1 MCASFIWNVINGH
14 LMSVRT
20 HTPICFEWFVL
31 SFFCLCNGIVL
42 CGFFINS
49 TRKQQVHRLNCQF
62 PQIDFIVSL
71 HSFSYILNHYSIFNS
86 NQFFFE
92 VHAQPNNSHRFAN
105 FWSVRDFSLLP
116 KSFRFIDRLFSRKF
130 ERNLNKIN
138 YFRKIWS
145 INICLFSLSLR
156 SVTIRSMPSE
166 AELMRKW
173 QKNWSENSHVTTT
186 NIWMLLRVLFEIQ
199 NVNTYTVV
207 SKCYAIL

>member
-1 MCASFIWNVINGH
+1 MYEHTHPSVSNGLFWVFFVSVMVSFYVVFSSTQPGNSKSIAW
-14 LMSVRT
+14 
-20 HTPICFEWFVL
+20 
-31 SFFCLCNGIVL
+31 IVN
-42 CGFFINS
+42 F
-49 TRKQQVHRLNCQF
+49 HRL
-62 PQIDFIVSL
+62 ISL
-71 HSFSYILNHYSIFNS
+71 FHCIRFRIFWITIP
-86 NQFFFE
+86 FLTLIFFE

-116 KSFRFIDRLFSRKF
+116 KSFCFIDRLFSRKF

-156 SVTIRSMPSE
+156 SVTIRTMPSE